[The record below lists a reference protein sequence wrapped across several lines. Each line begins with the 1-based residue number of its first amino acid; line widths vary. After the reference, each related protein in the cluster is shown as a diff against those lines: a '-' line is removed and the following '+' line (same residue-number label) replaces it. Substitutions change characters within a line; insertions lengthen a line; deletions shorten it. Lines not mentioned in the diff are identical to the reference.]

1 MNNLLLKK
9 YIRESFFLIKE
20 ENQEITWGELKKELE
35 KFANL
40 KKGEKIAKSL
50 AGFVPY
56 LGSARDTF
64 EVIKALMNI
73 PDSKRSSHF
82 LSSFDIDDEI
92 QKIIKNELETEFIKT
107 VVEEI
112 KDKDDNEKIIDF
124 NMTNMLNKFLK
135 KHFNNRG
142 ITGYQE

>member
-20 ENQEITWGELKKELE
+20 ENQDITWGELKKELE

-50 AGFVPY
+50 TGFIPY
-56 LGSARDTF
+56 LGGARDAF

-92 QKIIKNELETEFIKT
+92 QKIIDNKLETEFIKT

-124 NMTNMLNKFLK
+124 NMTDMLNKFLK
-135 KHFNNRG
+135 DNYNNRG
-142 ITGYQE
+142 ITGY